1 MIYYNTAER
10 NSRKTKP
17 FAPYDREANALF
29 DDAKKRYAS
38 ALFDLWNAPNRAEF
52 EKIMEA
58 LVQECNKAAKE
69 VPTRLKPL
77 VILPA
82 LMVQY
87 LDEDI
92 HEE

>member
-1 MIYYNTAER
+1 MIYYNAATK
-10 NSRKTKP
+10 NSGPVKT

-38 ALFDLWNAPNRAEF
+38 ALFDLWNAPDKAEF
-52 EKIMEA
+52 ERIMGA
-58 LVQECNKAAKE
+58 LEQECNKAAQE

-82 LMVQY
+82 LLVQY